1 MKKLLPNAALV
12 ALLCCGVPAR
22 TSQLSLAGKTANV
35 ISLRLSVPHH
45 TYKIGKPIPAHI
57 EISNKGKETLL
68 VCRDL
73 TSPCPCYLEFETRDP
88 AGHTRGWKTAA
99 DRTDGPPEPFPKVL
113 ISNWIALA
121 PNYSYGKKTDVW
133 AAFESKP
140 RPGRYK
146 LRANLFSF
154 GPNEDSMNNE
164 LRLYPKEVAA
174 LPYSGW
180 KGEVDSNWV
189 WIDIVTGK

>member
-1 MKKLLPNAALV
+1 VKKLLPNAALV
-12 ALLCCGVPAR
+12 ALLCCGV
-22 TSQLSLAGKTANV
+22 SGKTANV

-45 TYKIGKPIPAHI
+45 TYKIGKPIPAYI

-73 TSPCPCYLEFETRDP
+73 TSPCPCYLEFETRDHS
-88 AGHTRGWKTAA
+88 GGWKSAA
-99 DRTDGPPEPFPKVL
+99 DGPDGPPEPFPKVL

-121 PNYSYGKKTDVW
+121 PNSSYGKQTDVW

-146 LRANLFSF
+146 LRAILSSF

-164 LRLYPKEVAA
+164 LRVYPEEVAA